1 MALVFV
7 GKGVKAGGLWAW
19 GRDTQL
25 LRFIS
30 AIFIVDEMLL
40 YILQDDTTLM
50 SFIVFCHAFASELI
64 LGQFF
69 FLFPVIF
76 PSPFILGNTVIY
88 LWSL

>member
-1 MALVFV
+1 M
-7 GKGVKAGGLWAW
+7 W

-25 LRFIS
+25 LHFIS

-50 SFIVFCHAFASELI
+50 SFIVFCHAFASELT

-76 PSPFILGNTVIY
+76 PSPFILGNSY
-88 LWSL
+88 LCVVTLKLLFATLMLKLVCNG